1 MGQAAVILLLF
12 CCCICRINEMS
23 TLYFSLKNAELLKV
37 LVKGL
42 LRSSQETM

>member
-12 CCCICRINEMS
+12 CCCVSRINEMS